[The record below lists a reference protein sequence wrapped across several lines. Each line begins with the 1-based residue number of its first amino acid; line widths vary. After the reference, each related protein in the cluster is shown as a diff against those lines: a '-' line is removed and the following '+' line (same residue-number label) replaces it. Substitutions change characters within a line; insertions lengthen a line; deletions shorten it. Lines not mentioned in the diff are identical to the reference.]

1 MCIVYNN
8 TLSVRD
14 IKKLDMRVFKLFSL
28 MIIAGMIGGAI
39 VLFGLKNNTIV
50 KEIVI
55 NESAH
60 KPKLVNYTS
69 SNKQIDL
76 TKAAEFGTQSVVH
89 IRAEESKQK
98 ARERREQRYDMNS
111 PLYGFRDLPFGEFFG
126 FGNNDQFY
134 RKKGGGSG
142 VIISKDGYIV
152 TNNHVV
158 DFADKIIVT
167 LPNNKEY
174 TAQKVGTDPSTDL
187 AVIKIEENNLPV
199 LKFADS
205 ESVKVGQW
213 VIAVGNPFDYL
224 TSSVTAGIVSAKNRK
239 IDIIQAEGAHEEFI
253 QTDAAVNPGNSGGAL
268 IDENGKLVGITTAIA
283 TPTGSYAGYSF
294 AIPSNLMLKVTN
306 KLIEEGKEN
315 LNRATLGLSVITVN
329 EDIQND
335 KNLPIDYGVYVDEV
349 NTGSSAEFAGI
360 LPGDVIV
367 KANKS
372 AIHDFED
379 LNLFMKSVKIND
391 FITLTVLRDNKYKD
405 ITVKLRTN

>member
-1 MCIVYNN
+1 MKF
-8 TLSVRD
+8 L
-14 IKKLDMRVFKLFSL
+14 KLFSL
-28 MIIAGMIGGAI
+28 MIIAGIIGGAV

-55 NESAH
+55 NESNH
-60 KPKLVNYTS
+60 KPKLVNYAS

-76 TKAAEFGTQSVVH
+76 TKAAEIGTQLVVH
-89 IRAEESKQK
+89 IRAEESTQK
-98 ARERREQRYDMNS
+98 ARERREQRYDRSS

-134 RKKGGGSG
+134 RKRGGGSG

-158 DFADKIIVT
+158 DFADEIIVT

-174 TAQKVGTDPSTDL
+174 KAQKVGTDPATDL

-199 LKFADS
+199 PKFADS
-205 ESVKVGQW
+205 EKIKVGQW

-268 IDENGKLVGITTAIA
+268 IDENGQLVGITTAIA

-294 AIPSNLMLKVTN
+294 AIPSNLMLDIVN

-315 LNRATLGLSVITVN
+315 LNRATLGISVATVN
-329 EDIQND
+329 EEIQND
-335 KNLPIDYGVYVDEV
+335 QNLPIDYGVYVDEV
-349 NTGSSAEFAGI
+349 STGSSAEFGGI

-372 AIHDFED
+372 TIHDFKD
-379 LNLFMKSVKIND
+379 LSSFMKSVKVND
-391 FITLTVLRDNKYKD
+391 IITLTVLRDNKYED
-405 ITVKLRTN
+405 ISVKLRRD

>member
-1 MCIVYNN
+1 
-8 TLSVRD
+8 
-14 IKKLDMRVFKLFSL
+14 MRFFKLFSL
-28 MIIAGMIGGAI
+28 MIIAGIVGGVV

-55 NESAH
+55 NETNH
-60 KPKLVNYTS
+60 KPKLVNYAS
-69 SNKQIDL
+69 SNKQVDL
-76 TKAAEFGTQSVVH
+76 TKASEIGTQLVVH
-89 IRAEESKQK
+89 IKAEESTQK
-98 ARERREQRYDMNS
+98 ARERREQRYDNT

-134 RKKGGGSG
+134 RKRGGGSG

-158 DFADKIIVT
+158 DFADEIIVT

-174 TAQKVGTDPSTDL
+174 KAQKVGTDPATDL
-187 AVIKIEENNLPV
+187 AVIKIEEHNLPV
-199 LKFADS
+199 PKLADS
-205 ESVKVGQW
+205 EKIKVGQW

-268 IDENGKLVGITTAIA
+268 IDENGQLVGITTAIA

-294 AIPSNLMLKVTN
+294 AIPSNLMLEVVN
-306 KLIEEGKEN
+306 KLIEEGKDN
-315 LNRATLGLSVITVN
+315 LNRATLGISVATVN
-329 EDIQND
+329 AEIQRD
-335 KNLPIDYGVYVDEV
+335 QNLPIDYGVYVDEV
-349 NTGSSAEFAGI
+349 STGSSAEFAGI

-367 KANKS
+367 KANKTT
-372 AIHDFED
+372 IHNFED
-379 LNLFMKSVKIND
+379 LKSSMKSVKIGD
-391 FITLTVLRDNKYKD
+391 IMTVKVLRDNKYED
-405 ITVKLRTN
+405 ITVKLRRD